1 MRSVSIVGIGQT
13 PVGRWADR
21 SLCDLAVAS
30 LSAALHDAGMPT
42 VQALYVSSLLAHAS
56 QQEDLPAAVAR
67 AAALS
72 PSESVMVAA
81 HCGGGVALHMGVQA
95 VASGLFDVVA
105 VTGVDKVTGPLA
117 AEAPDEAA
125 QGLTAAGLHALIMRR
140 YMYEY
145 SWRRDDFA
153 PFALNAH
160 RNGAGNGNAMLRHTL
175 TIEQYRQAP
184 AIADPL
190 CELDAAP
197 LGDGSATVILCPTD
211 LAQAAA
217 HRPARITASD
227 VARDTAALHDR
238 ADILWLKGAHDSARA
253 AYGQAGRTAQDID
266 LFEPH
271 DAFTIVAA
279 LSLEAAGFAEQGAA
293 VRLAQSGAIGQQ
305 GQIPMCTMGGL
316 KARGNPGAASGVY
329 QAVEIVLQ
337 LRGAAGSN
345 QVDGARVGMA
355 QSMGGNGACV
365 ATHILEM

>member
-1 MRSVSIVGIGQT
+1 LR
-13 PVGRWADR
+13 
-21 SLCDLAVAS
+21 
-30 LSAALHDAGMPT
+30 AALRDAAMPDM
-42 VQALYVSSLLAHAS
+42 QALYVSSLLAHAS
-56 QQEDLPAAVAR
+56 HQEDLPTEVAR

-72 PSESVMVAA
+72 PSESLMVAA

-95 VASGLFDVVA
+95 VAAGLYDIVA
-105 VTGVDKVTGPLA
+105 VTGVDKLTGPLA

-145 SWRRDDFA
+145 SWRHDDFA
-153 PFALNAH
+153 PFALTPH
-160 RNGAGNGNAMLRHTL
+160 SNGARNSNAMLHQTL

-184 AIADPL
+184 AIADPM
-190 CELDAAP
+190 CALDAAP
-197 LGDGSATVILCPTD
+197 PGDGSATLILCPTD
-211 LAQAAA
+211 LAQAAP
-217 HRPARITASD
+217 HRRVRITASD
-227 VARDTAALHDR
+227 VARDTASLHDR

-279 LSLEAAGFAEQGAA
+279 LSLEAAGFAEKGAA
-293 VRLAQSGAIGQQ
+293 VRLAQSGAIGRQ
-305 GQIPMCTMGGL
+305 GQIPICTMGGL
-316 KARGNPGAASGVY
+316 TARGNPGAASGVY

-337 LRGAAGSN
+337 LRGAAGAN

-365 ATHILEM
+365 ATHIFEM